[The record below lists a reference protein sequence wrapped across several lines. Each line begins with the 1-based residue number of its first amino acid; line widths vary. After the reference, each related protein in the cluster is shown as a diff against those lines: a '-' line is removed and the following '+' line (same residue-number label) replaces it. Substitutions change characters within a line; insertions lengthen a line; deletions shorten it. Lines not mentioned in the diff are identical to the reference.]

1 MVTEAVLQQELR
13 RIAPELAPSIARLP
27 MPAYILDRNGVVRW
41 LNMAAVRHFGDM
53 RGKRITQIVEPEFV
67 AKARQEFAAKLL
79 GTVEST
85 EETVAV
91 PHRGWPPRRG
101 RHQLDAAAPAR
112 LDRGRVRAGRPDGRA
127 AARTDELGRADA
139 ASARRAPLHRH
150 RALDR
155 EHREDARHL
164 DGDGAQPRTR
174 ADGTPGCP
182 HTARGRD
189 PRPRARARLTTSA
202 LRPPGRPAS
211 PCRGRSRPRR
221 RRSAAARGGR

>member
-79 GTVEST
+79 GTVEAT

-91 PHRGWPPRRG
+91 RTADGRRVEVDISSTQLLQHGSIVGVFGLADPTGEPPPAQKSSVELTPR
-101 RHQLDAAAPAR
+101 QLDVLRYIATGHSTENIAKTLGISTETVRNHVRGLMGR
-112 LDRGRVRAGRPDGRA
+112 LGVHTRLEAVIRGH
-127 AARTDELGRADA
+127 ELG
-139 ASARRAPLHRH
+139 LV
-150 RALDR
+150 
-155 EHREDARHL
+155 
-164 DGDGAQPRTR
+164 
-174 ADGTPGCP
+174 
-182 HTARGRD
+182 
-189 PRPRARARLTTSA
+189 
-202 LRPPGRPAS
+202 
-211 PCRGRSRPRR
+211 
-221 RRSAAARGGR
+221 

>member
-79 GTVEST
+79 GTVEAT

-91 PHRGWPPRRG
+91 RTADGRRVEVDISSTQLLQHGSIVGVFGLADPTGEPPPAQTSSVELTPR
-101 RHQLDAAAPAR
+101 QLDVLRYIATGHSTENIAKTLGISTETVRNHVRGLMGR
-112 LDRGRVRAGRPDGRA
+112 LGVHTRLEAVIRGH
-127 AARTDELGRADA
+127 ELG
-139 ASARRAPLHRH
+139 LV
-150 RALDR
+150 
-155 EHREDARHL
+155 
-164 DGDGAQPRTR
+164 
-174 ADGTPGCP
+174 
-182 HTARGRD
+182 
-189 PRPRARARLTTSA
+189 
-202 LRPPGRPAS
+202 
-211 PCRGRSRPRR
+211 
-221 RRSAAARGGR
+221 